1 MFSSVGDSNR
11 SAPKKAATILRAKKK
26 EYLAIKVLPFL
37 IFIFKGKMPEKAKIT
52 QIKVIIMAA
61 SVLSIEIRPANPMPA
76 NPKIKAKDVILM
88 K

>member
-1 MFSSVGDSNR
+1 MFSSVGDSKR
-11 SAPKKAATILRAKKK
+11 SAPEKAAAILRAKKK
-26 EYLAIKVLPFL
+26 EYLAIKVLPSL
-37 IFIFKGKMPEKAKIT
+37 IFKGKMPKKAKIT